1 MDKKK
6 KDKEMKEQ
14 EIKEFDKLH
23 APTLK
28 RTVSYSSKTFFVDAL
43 KKMVE
48 DQIITAYTKDKLLGC
63 HFPDLPELRDSLHED
78 HQSAVVMCRTQHR
91 TRDLYISTTPFS
103 CTPCAALRARKCTG
117 W

>member
-23 APTLK
+23 APTMK

-48 DQIITAYTKDKLLGC
+48 DQILVGPPIWRVPSEMVVGPVNWEL
-63 HFPDLPELRDSLHED
+63 FPVRIVVPAPAWFNDPLPIMVEVM
-78 HQSAVVMCRTQHR
+78 VVV
-91 TRDLYISTTPFS
+91 LV
-103 CTPCAALRARKCTG
+103 
-117 W
+117 